1 MYDRKSI
8 YALNKRDPDAIVLPD
23 ANGNLL
29 RLTREDFSDTE
40 TFLCWKA
47 WSDENFRAED
57 KSDVTESDH
66 TVSMDGIPEAALAAP
81 DEETLAEERQTREEQ
96 IRYARKVIVQCREKL
111 TEKQFRRL
119 WLYHVDGM
127 TTAEIGEIEG
137 VSHQNTSK
145 SIRIAEKKIKRFS
158 EKGQKQGAKTPEK
171 R

>member
-1 MYDRKSI
+1 M
-8 YALNKRDPDAIVLPD
+8 LPD

-57 KSDVTESDH
+57 KSDVAESDH

-81 DEETLAEERQTREEQ
+81 DEETLAEERQAREEQ

-119 WLYHVDGM
+119 
-127 TTAEIGEIEG
+127 
-137 VSHQNTSK
+137 
-145 SIRIAEKKIKRFS
+145 
-158 EKGQKQGAKTPEK
+158 
-171 R
+171 